1 MEYTY
6 EMLEAR
12 SCYAAGQYED
22 ALTQLR
28 KIPDSE
34 RDASWYAFRAEI
46 EDQLE
51 RYYDALHS
59 LRLAIELEPKNKVY
73 KERLKDYRKKLK
85 KQGVPIEA
93 KGGEKVALG
102 MAVGFGSA
110 CDSFRS
116 KDFSGCCEA
125 CCEGCGDACCQ
136 GCCESIGEAGCDGCD
151 CDCDCG

>member
-6 EMLEAR
+6 ELLEAR
-12 SCYAAGQYED
+12 DCYAAGQYED

-46 EDQLE
+46 EDRLE

-59 LRLAIELEPKNKVY
+59 LRIAIELDPKNKVY
-73 KERLKDYRKKLK
+73 KEQLKDYRKKLK
-85 KQGVPIEA
+85 KQGVPVEA
-93 KGGEKVALG
+93 KGTEKMTLG
-102 MAVGFGSA
+102 MAGGFA
-110 CDSFRS
+110 TVCDSFKQ

-125 CCEGCGDACCQ
+125 GCECCGEGCLEGI
-136 GCCESIGEAGCDGCD
+136 CESACDGCD
-151 CDCDCG
+151 CDCS

>member
-6 EMLEAR
+6 ELLEAR
-12 SCYAAGQYED
+12 DRYAIGQYEE
-22 ALTQLR
+22 ALTVLE

-34 RDASWYAFRAEI
+34 RDAAWYAFRAEI
-46 EDQLE
+46 EDKLE

-59 LRLAIELEPKNKVY
+59 LRIAIELDPKNKVY

-85 KQGVPIEA
+85 KQGVPVAA
-93 KGGEKVALG
+93 KGGEKAGLAWA
-102 MAVGFGSA
+102 AVPASV
-110 CDSFRS
+110 CDSFRN
-116 KDFSGCCEA
+116 KDISGCCEA